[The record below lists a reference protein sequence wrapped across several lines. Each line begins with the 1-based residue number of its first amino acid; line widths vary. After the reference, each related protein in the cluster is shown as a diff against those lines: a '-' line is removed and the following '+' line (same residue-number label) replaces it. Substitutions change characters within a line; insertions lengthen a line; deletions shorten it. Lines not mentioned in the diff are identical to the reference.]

1 MSCDAM
7 NVMKL
12 WTEYDAFYHMWDIR
26 SDEYYFIKLS
36 NKANCITA
44 EVEYG
49 IMNVV

>member
-26 SDEYYFIKLS
+26 SDEYYFIKLIKQIVLQPKW
-36 NKANCITA
+36 NM
-44 EVEYG
+44 EL
-49 IMNVV
+49 